1 MSKTPADKALSK
13 AKIALLTRI
22 DATFISTLLMSM
34 TSRWDNSIPT
44 ACTNGIELILNEDFF
59 MKQNPLEQIGLL
71 AHETWHVALQH
82 VLYDRVKGRNMS
94 VFNQAADHV
103 INLMLTENGY
113 RIPKGGLCDPAYSG
127 MSTEQ
132 VYDILIKDPSKQDPN
147 FVPDF
152 SAGAGNG
159 NGGTPD
165 PAAQQAHANQVTEA
179 IVRAATQAKMAG
191 EAAAGSIPGDVLVAL
206 DDVLYPKLPWS
217 VLLQDFFNG
226 LAKEDYSFVKPNRRF
241 FPAHY
246 LPSMYSEGMGTLACA
261 VDTSGSVSDED
272 FKAFATEMDCI
283 KETLFPESMYVV
295 DFDTQINS
303 IYDMKDTDTVRQ
315 LQFKGRGG
323 TDLHPVFE
331 HFKDRPPQVLVVFSD
346 LECEPIEQDP
356 GYPVLWVRTPGHG
369 HTPSFGRLI
378 DFDPHN

>member
-1 MSKTPADKALSK
+1 MSKTSADKALSK
-13 AKIALLTRI
+13 AKIALLSRI

-44 ACTNGIELILNEDFF
+44 ACTNGIELMLNEDFF

-82 VLYDRVKGRNMS
+82 VLHDRVKGRNMS

-103 INLMLTENGY
+103 INLMLTDNGY
-113 RIPKGGLCDPAYSG
+113 RIPKGGLCDPAYRG

-147 FVPDF
+147 FIPDF
-152 SAGAGNG
+152 SAGAGNA
-159 NGGTPD
+159 NGQPD

-191 EAAAGSIPGDVLVAL
+191 DAAAGSIPGDVLVAL

-283 KETLFPESMYVV
+283 KETLLPESMYVV
-295 DFDTQINS
+295 DFDTKINT
-303 IYDMKDTDTVRQ
+303 IYDMKDTDTVKQ

-323 TDLHPVFE
+323 TDLTPVFE

-346 LECEPIEQDP
+346 LECDPIEQDP

-369 HTPSFGRLI
+369 HIPTFGRLI